1 MKLNYLMNFT
11 TSFKIMAK
19 SIMEKPIRSP
29 EYPPI
34 SATMLES
41 RKYDSYTYIFTF
53 TLMEF

>member
-1 MKLNYLMNFT
+1 MQTKLCTNAMKLNYLMNFT

-34 SATMLES
+34 SATMLAS
-41 RKYDSYTYIFTF
+41 RKYA
-53 TLMEF
+53 